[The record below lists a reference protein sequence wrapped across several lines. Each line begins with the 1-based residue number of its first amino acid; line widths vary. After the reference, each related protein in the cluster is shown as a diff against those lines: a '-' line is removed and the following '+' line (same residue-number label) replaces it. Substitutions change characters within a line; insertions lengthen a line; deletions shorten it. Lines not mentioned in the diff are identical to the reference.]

1 MDEHQRPVDPHLP
14 ATPPDLPSLSEDEWV
29 AEMRKI
35 LGGEMPGVR
44 LGVGD
49 DAALVDAGDRLVILT
64 ADMLIEGVHFRL
76 ETISARDLGYKAIA
90 VNVSDVAAMGG
101 SPRYGLVS
109 AAFPSHTDLGWLV
122 ELYGGIRDA
131 SAEYAMAVVGGD
143 TSRADRV
150 VLSVALTGEVTK
162 AGAVTRAGARPG
174 DRLVVTGA
182 LGASAGGLRLAEAN
196 AEEARRAIASDWG
209 RHLLAAHVRPRARV
223 GEGQTLA
230 ACGATAMMDISDG
243 LALDLSRLCRE
254 SGVGAVVEQARVP
267 VSPSLGPLAEV
278 VPIDPMELALSGGED
293 YELLAAMPR
302 DTVDLAASKLRD
314 RFGTSLTEVGEI
326 RAGDGVVIVEADGTE
341 RPLEPAGWDHFAS

>member
-109 AAFPSHTDLGWLV
+109 LGLPSDVDAAWVV
-122 ELYGGIRDA
+122 ELYGGVRDGA
-131 SAEYAMAVVGGD
+131 AEYALAVVGGD

-150 VLSVALTGEVTK
+150 VVAVAMTGEVGK
-162 AGAVTRAGARPG
+162 GA
-174 DRLVVTGA
+174 
-182 LGASAGGLRLAEAN
+182 
-196 AEEARRAIASDWG
+196 
-209 RHLLAAHVRPRARV
+209 
-223 GEGQTLA
+223 
-230 ACGATAMMDISDG
+230 
-243 LALDLSRLCRE
+243 
-254 SGVGAVVEQARVP
+254 AV
-267 VSPSLGPLAEV
+267 
-278 VPIDPMELALSGGED
+278 
-293 YELLAAMPR
+293 
-302 DTVDLAASKLRD
+302 
-314 RFGTSLTEVGEI
+314 
-326 RAGDGVVIVEADGTE
+326 
-341 RPLEPAGWDHFAS
+341 